1 MKCRLFLFLF
11 IILCIDNLCCQIK
24 DFEGNI
30 YDTVQIGNQ
39 TWLTSNM
46 RSKFYSDGNPVKS
59 TDYKCA
65 NGNCLNIDT
74 FGLLYNF
81 SGLTKNETT
90 KRIQGICPSGFLIPT
105 PNEWH
110 QLMLSLNADTTWLW
124 KGAYNY
130 VSDKVISQQY
140 GGSNSSG
147 LSIVPSGVNALGSYY
162 NFGRGEFY
170 KLIDS
175 LIVKGITVFFDGSTN
190 GTIRIDTFLTQA
202 IAKSSDQYLPCR
214 CIKKSN
220 LTLVTGINNKL
231 KFNIYPNPS
240 IDGNITVDLSEEL
253 INRKFELQI
262 FSDLGILVYRT
273 TDISSA
279 KINLVL
285 PRGLYVAKIV
295 NPENSIP
302 YIHSKKVVLLNY

>member
-39 TWLTSNM
+39 TWLTSNI

-74 FGLLYNF
+74 
-81 SGLTKNETT
+81 
-90 KRIQGICPSGFLIPT
+90 T